1 MATKR
6 YGREEKQL
14 AAEAYLNNEASLSEI
29 ADIYG
34 VSYYAVREWVRRY
47 RSLGDDAFKGK
58 NTSYPVELKQQAVQ
72 DYLSGKGSY
81 AYLSSKYKILSPELL
96 RTWVRMY
103 NNHIEFKPVKEKKKR
118 YMAKG
123 RKTTL
128 EERIAIVEDY
138 LGSGSTYAEVA
149 KRHNVAYHQV
159 NQWVKKY
166 REHGVKGLEDKRG
179 QHIPA
184 GEKELTEQFTAFCRE
199 HSILYTPE
207 EVFSYLNAFPEEKSQ
222 PGLFDR

>member
-1 MATKR
+1 MTKR
-6 YGREEKQL
+6 KYGGEEKQR
-14 AAEAYLNNEASLSEI
+14 AVETYLNNEASLSEI
-29 ADIYG
+29 ADIYE
-34 VSYYAVREWVRRY
+34 VSYSTVREWVRRY

-58 NTSYPVELKQQAVQ
+58 KTSYPVELKEQAVQ

-81 AYLSSKYKILSPELL
+81 EYLCSRYNIAYPTLL
-96 RTWVRMY
+96 KRWVRMY
-103 NNHIEFKPVKEKKKR
+103 NSHKDFTSVKERKKK

-138 LGSGSTYAEVA
+138 LGSGRTYAEVA
-149 KRHNVAYHQV
+149 RKHNVAYHQV

-166 REHGVKGLEDKRG
+166 REHGVKGLEDRRG

-184 GEKELTEQFTAFCRE
+184 GEKELTEADILRAELKIEKKRNRE
-199 HSILYTPE
+199 L
-207 EVFSYLNAFPEEKSQ
+207 EVEIAVLKKLKELERR
-222 PGLFDR
+222 GL

>member
-1 MATKR
+1 METKR

-14 AAEAYLNNEASLSEI
+14 AVEAYLNAEATVSEI
-29 ADIYG
+29 AAMYE
-34 VSYYAVREWVRRY
+34 VSYQAVCEWIRQYKSIGEEAFKKRRY
-47 RSLGDDAFKGK
+47 
-58 NTSYPVELKQQAVQ
+58 TSYPVELKQQAVK

-138 LGSGSTYAEVA
+138 LGSGSTYVEVA
-149 KRHNVAYHQV
+149 KKHNVAYHQV

-184 GEKELTEQFTAFCRE
+184 GEKELTEADILRAELKIEKKKNRE
-199 HSILYTPE
+199 L
-207 EVFSYLNAFPEEKSQ
+207 EVEIAVLKKLKELERR
-222 PGLFDR
+222 GH